1 MKIIFICTRSITF
14 NTFLK
19 SQAEYFLKKGFK
31 VEVACSD
38 VKDINLKKNS
48 KHLISF
54 PTEISALFNLKNY
67 FKVYKQIRNLVKKNP
82 NALFYLHTPVAS
94 HIFRYF
100 NFFNK
105 LKIIYFVH
113 GFRFTTKSNFIKK
126 FFFKTIENILSFKTH
141 IFITIN
147 NEDYNYAKLNL
158 ISKNS
163 SCYKIK
169 GVGIDLKKRVI
180 KKRKKIKKILVI
192 AAYKKEKGYLD
203 ILKVAEM
210 LKNDEIKIICYGS
223 GDYSKFNLIKSK
235 KKLVNIFFNNFDKN
249 LIDKIQNFDLLLHL
263 SQREGLPV
271 SVMQS
276 LLKGLPIICYNIR
289 GNNDLVID
297 KNNGYFVKTYKEVV
311 NKIHYLNLEIK
322 IFNRMRINA
331 SKSIDKDFSRKNINL
346 KLFNIVRNYQ
356 KSQL

>member
-19 SQAEYFLKKGFK
+19 SQAEYFAKKGFE

-38 VKDINLKKNS
+38 IKNINLEKNL
-48 KHLISF
+48 KHFVNFPNKISN
-54 PTEISALFNLKNY
+54 LFNIKNY
-67 FKVYKQIRNLVKKNP
+67 FTLRKQIRNLVKKNP
-82 NALFYLHTPVAS
+82 GAIFYLHTPVAS
-94 HIFRYF
+94 HFFRYF

-113 GFRFTTKSNFIKK
+113 GFRFTSKSNFIKK
-126 FFFKTIENILSFKTH
+126 FFFKSIENILSIKTN

-158 ISKNS
+158 INKNS
-163 SCYKIK
+163 SCHKIK
-169 GVGIDLKKRVI
+169 GVGLDLNKRDIKDKKE
-180 KKRKKIKKILVI
+180 IKKILVI

-210 LKNDEIKIICYGS
+210 LKNHQIKIICYGS
-223 GDYSKFNLIKSK
+223 GDYRKFNLIKSK
-235 KKLVNIFFNNFDKN
+235 KELNNIFFNNFDKN
-249 LIDKIQNFDLLLHL
+249 LSKKIWNFDLLLHL
-263 SQREGLPV
+263 SKREGLPV

-276 LLKGLPIICYNIR
+276 LINGLPIICYNIR
-289 GNNDLVID
+289 GNNDLVTD

-311 NKIHYLNLEIK
+311 NKIHYLNLENK
-322 IFNRMRINA
+322 IFNEMRITA
-331 SKSIDKDFSRKNINL
+331 SKSIDRDFSRKNINL
-346 KLFNIVRNYQ
+346 KLFKIIRHFQ
-356 KSQL
+356 KS